1 MTPFQMSLNIEIK
14 TIRKT
19 VEEHSIEM
27 ETFKDA
33 LKMFRET
40 LDQFKLSGIYDLQN
54 NKKIA
59 EGYLRELLRM
69 QKLDHVRVQVSQ
81 RQSISQNPAFNKT
94 VDFAS
99 ASFNQYSI
107 DNESLT

>member
-40 LDQFKLSGIYDLQN
+40 LD
-54 NKKIA
+54 
-59 EGYLRELLRM
+59 
-69 QKLDHVRVQVSQ
+69 
-81 RQSISQNPAFNKT
+81 
-94 VDFAS
+94 
-99 ASFNQYSI
+99 
-107 DNESLT
+107 